1 MDIMKE
7 EAFRKL
13 LRGGLSGGYL
23 FFGEEDYLK
32 AFTLK
37 AARDAVCEDK
47 SFEIFNDMKIDAL
60 DYSAPALLD
69 ALMPFPMMSERKIV
83 TVNGLCLDSL
93 KPSEIDDLCDAL
105 ATLSEYDYNVLI
117 ISVPAGGI
125 DEGNLPK
132 SPSKLLTRL
141 SKYLTPVR
149 FEPVSPSRLVSWIG
163 KHFAHN
169 GVKASPEVCS
179 FMIDYCGASMF
190 TLAAEVDKLSYYVL
204 QNGRTEVT
212 RRDVEEVCVAEISA
226 DSFAL
231 ANAILDGKSDA
242 ALDALSVM
250 KFRRVE
256 PVIIL
261 SEVSRVICDLISVKA
276 MMDEGKS
283 SFEIL
288 SATGMKSEYKARMYM
303 SGAAGKSLGRLRR
316 ALALCSEA
324 DIALKASPQ
333 GYTAI
338 EKLICSL

>member
-1 MDIMKE
+1 MEIMKE
-7 EAFRKL
+7 EGFRKQL
-13 LRGGLSGGYL
+13 KSGLSGGYL

-32 AFTLK
+32 AFSLK

-69 ALMPFPMMSERKIV
+69 ALMPFPMMSEKKIV
-83 TVNGLCLDSL
+83 TVNGICPDSM

-105 ATLSEYDYNVLI
+105 TALSEYDYNVLI

-132 SPSKLLTRL
+132 RPSALLTRL

-149 FEPVSPSRLVSWIG
+149 FEPISPARLVSWVG

-169 GVKASPEVCS
+169 GVTASPEVCS

-190 TLAAEVDKLSYYVL
+190 TLAAETDKLAYYVL
-204 QNGRTEVT
+204 QHGRGEVT
-212 RRDVEEVCVAEISA
+212 REDVKNVSIAEISS
-226 DSFAL
+226 DTFAL
-231 ANAILDGKSDA
+231 ANAILDARYDA
-242 ALDALSVM
+242 ALEALSVM

-261 SEVSRVICDLISVKA
+261 SEVSKVICDLVSIKA
-276 MMDEGKS
+276 MMEEGKS
-283 SFEIL
+283 SFEIS
-288 SATGMKSEYKARMYM
+288 SALKMNEYRVRMYM
-303 SGAAGKSLGRLRR
+303 SGAAGKTMKKLKR
-316 ALALCSEA
+316 AIELCAEA
-324 DIALKASPQ
+324 DVALKLSPQ